1 MLYRLDPQANS
12 AKLYTEPRSGSRLL
26 YRTVKE
32 MRKRYPDGDFA
43 IVGEIGGFAR
53 PPNDGDELLTDDGGQ
68 IPVSPRGSRIRPF
81 ERVGGVCRGWQK
93 HLSCRSEQPMEN
105 FQRSKTIFR
114 EAVRT

>member
-81 ERVGGVCRGWQK
+81 ERVAGYVAVGK
-93 HLSCRSEQPMEN
+93 NTYLAALSSPW
-105 FQRSKTIFR
+105 KIFKEVKR
-114 EAVRT
+114 YLRRP